1 MSNTFGDSFRDVPF
15 HLRAPG
21 SQLMKEFEVIKQD
34 FGMSAFPDDRYEVTL
49 VMRGVEDSENYDSV
63 TGIVKFDL

>member
-21 SQLMKEFEVIKQD
+21 SQLMKDFEVIKRD
-34 FGMSAFPDDRYEVTL
+34 FGMSAFPDDEYEVTL
-49 VMRGVEDSENYDSV
+49 VMRGVEDSENYDSMTARV
-63 TGIVKFDL
+63 MFDS